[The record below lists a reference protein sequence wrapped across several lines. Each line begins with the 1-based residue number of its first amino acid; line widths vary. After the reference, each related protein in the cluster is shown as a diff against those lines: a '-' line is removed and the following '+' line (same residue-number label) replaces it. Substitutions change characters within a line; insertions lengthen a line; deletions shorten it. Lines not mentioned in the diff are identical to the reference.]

1 MSIKLNKSLKR
12 PSIFQAHST
21 SLIQP
26 SRSSFIP
33 DVTCQSQCSSRFKHA
48 ATTIVTSTVKR
59 FKLRRGKKGVS
70 SLEVI
75 VPATV
80 VAADLPLSY
89 LSRRRRGR
97 RPSTAV
103 DIPLSH
109 TLSISGPRRSQR
121 IHPLRS
127 TPAQSEPTS
136 NSARR
141 PTLSSC
147 DASRPKQVVTDA
159 QGDDIHTSV
168 LGPSQIPADDLVS
181 GSTPLPSRSPNSYIF
196 ASQVRPPSPTIS
208 EWRESILRLVTQ
220 PLRHEGVLKT
230 TQTTLLAESLTPH
243 TPTSLLPSNIF
254 VVGSSPPSNGS
265 TPGDD
270 DLDSS
275 FEQYFRNF
283 LQDEDCHTSP
293 STFGGHFLKNSPR
306 AYSPSIVHSARVRS
320 EQGHGIF
327 GEEIDSTE
335 SVYDTTGSED
345 FGLALSNLLLPLP
358 LLDDYP
364 SRTSSGA
371 RVRTMPL
378 EDRSDCGVGAERNTF
393 GQPYAESS
401 RCSDRANN
409 TFGVRTG
416 KC

>member
-121 IHPLRS
+121 IHPLRA
-127 TPAQSEPTS
+127 TPGQSEL
-136 NSARR
+136 
-141 PTLSSC
+141 PTL
-147 DASRPKQVVTDA
+147 
-159 QGDDIHTSV
+159 QG
-168 LGPSQIPADDLVS
+168 G
-181 GSTPLPSRSPNSYIF
+181 
-196 ASQVRPPSPTIS
+196 
-208 EWRESILRLVTQ
+208 
-220 PLRHEGVLKT
+220 
-230 TQTTLLAESLTPH
+230 LLYHLAMLHGRNESLPMRETTSTLQSWTPH
-243 TPTSLLPSNIF
+243 KFLPM
-254 VVGSSPPSNGS
+254 
-265 TPGDD
+265 T
-270 DLDSS
+270 
-275 FEQYFRNF
+275 
-283 LQDEDCHTSP
+283 
-293 STFGGHFLKNSPR
+293 
-306 AYSPSIVHSARVRS
+306 
-320 EQGHGIF
+320 
-327 GEEIDSTE
+327 
-335 SVYDTTGSED
+335 
-345 FGLALSNLLLPLP
+345 
-358 LLDDYP
+358 
-364 SRTSSGA
+364 
-371 RVRTMPL
+371 
-378 EDRSDCGVGAERNTF
+378 
-393 GQPYAESS
+393 
-401 RCSDRANN
+401 
-409 TFGVRTG
+409 
-416 KC
+416 